1 MIKLLPLCLFFLA
14 FTHKSLADEEGQR
27 HLRGRRSSRP
37 SITDIAA
44 DTPLFSTLVSVL
56 QATGVDKALDCDRWW
71 CTRYTVFA
79 PTNKAFLD
87 LAELEPDL
95 YTALTTPD
103 TGYGEHLKQLLLYHV
118 VKGRVRSRDIKTGSS
133 SVESQ
138 QGEPLEVTKGQGI
151 QVQKANVITPFD
163 VKANNGIIHSIDG
176 VLIPSFLTH
185 DIPAVASK
193 NLDLFSTLVDLL
205 EQEGLK
211 GALEA
216 DGPFTVL
223 APTNEAFEK
232 LFTDLEAQG
241 IDLKTVNVA
250 DILKYHVIQG
260 IVPKSEVVDGNAPTL
275 LGEDISVSVEKSR
288 KSCDIELNGSAKVIA
303 ADVLARNGVIHV
315 IDKVLIPPSIASAA
329 RSDTLPSIV
338 DVVSTNKDFSI
349 LLDAV
354 KKAGLVEAL
363 SSTDALTV
371 FAPTNEAFEEALVA
385 LELNGLDD
393 IPLGTLEDILLYH
406 VLGEPV
412 RSKDLPESL
421 LVDAL
426 NEKGI
431 AIDARR
437 GVQLNGNTHVI
448 DADIETSNGVIH
460 VIDKVLL
467 PPKNLVEV
475 LEEDGRFSTL
485 LNVVG
490 LVPGLAD
497 TLLDAEK
504 VTIFAPTDEAFGKV
518 PQETLDFLLQ
528 EVNVNAL
535 ANLLQYHV
543 VGEFVPVQALKRSL
557 SSLLGETISV
567 HIRRFRYW
575 WWSWRT
581 YLTVTLNGNVHVQDA
596 DLLTANGVIHAIDR
610 VLSPP

>member
-1 MIKLLPLCLFFLA
+1 MKKVNVISVAGEAP
-14 FTHKSLADEEGQR
+14 
-27 HLRGRRSSRP
+27 RP
-37 SITDIAA
+37 SITDVAA

-56 QATGVDKALDCDRWW
+56 QATGLDKALDCDWWW

-79 PTNKAFLD
+79 PTDDAFSA

-95 YTALTTPD
+95 FKALTTPD

-118 VKGRVRSRDIKTGSS
+118 VKGRVRSKDIKTGSS

-138 QGEPLEVTKGQGI
+138 QGEPLEVEVTKGQGI
-151 QVQKANVITPFD
+151 QVQKASVIEPFD
-163 VKANNGIIHSIDG
+163 VKANNGIIHTIDG

-185 DIPAVASK
+185 DIPTVASK

-205 EQEGLK
+205 DQEGLV

-216 DGPFTVL
+216 DGGPFTVF

-232 LFTDLEAQG
+232 LLANINLE
-241 IDLKTVNVA
+241 DVNVA

-260 IVPKSEVVDGNAPTL
+260 IVPKSEVKDGNVPTL
-275 LGEDISVSVEKSR
+275 LEGEDISVSVEKSR
-288 KSCDIELNGSAKVIA
+288 KSCDIVLNGGAKVIA

-315 IDKVLIPPSIASAA
+315 IDEVLIPPSIASAA
-329 RSDTLPSIV
+329 RSETLPSIV
-338 DVVSTNKDFSI
+338 DVVSTNPDFSI

-363 SSTDALTV
+363 SSTDPMTV
-371 FAPTNEAFEEALVA
+371 FAPTNEAFKEALVA
-385 LELNGLDD
+385 LEINGLDD
-393 IPLGTLEDILLYH
+393 IPLETLEDILLYH
-406 VLGEPV
+406 VLSGAV
-412 RSKDLPESL
+412 FSKDLPDSA
-421 LVDAL
+421 LVEAL

-431 AIDARR
+431 AIDARK

-467 PPKNLVEV
+467 PPKNLVAV
-475 LEEDGRFSTL
+475 LTADGRFTTL
-485 LNVVG
+485 VSVVG
-490 LVPGLAD
+490 LVPNLAE
-497 TLLDAEK
+497 TLLSAEQ
-504 VTIFAPTDEAFGKV
+504 VTIFAPTDEAFEKV
-518 PQETLDFLLQ
+518 PQDTLEFLQ
-528 EVNVNAL
+528 KAENVDDL
-535 ANLLQYHV
+535 ANLLLYHV
-543 VGEFVPVQALKRSL
+543 VGEFVPVQALEKSL
-557 SSLLGETISV
+557 STLLEPETISV

-581 YLTVTLNGNVHVQDA
+581 YLTVTLNGNVHVEDA
-596 DLLTANGVIHAIDR
+596 DLLTANGVIHAIDG